1 MAQFSIIGAYN
12 FMPSIFDGL
21 QLPEALDRSTAINN
35 ILMECAELELLY
47 SDLDFFKFAIEQW
60 SSKQLSV
67 WQKLYET
74 TQLKYDPIENFNR
87 KEEYT
92 DSSTVKRTENV
103 AETAQSSS
111 TNKSNGT
118 SSSAVDSSQ
127 DNEERVSAY
136 DSDTYQPKGKN
147 TLSGNE
153 KRSATD
159 TVTDTGNAS
168 GENERQGEFS
178 EQHSFTH
185 SAREY
190 GNIGVTTSQQMIEAE
205 REVVKFNI
213 YDYITDDFKS
223 RFCLLVY

>member
-1 MAQFSIIGAYN
+1 MAKFSIIGAYN
-12 FMPSIFDGL
+12 YMPSIFDGL
-21 QLPEALDRSTAINN
+21 ILPDTLDRETAINN
-35 ILMECAELELLY
+35 IIMECAELELLY
-47 SDLDFFKFAIEQW
+47 SDLNFLKFAIEQW
-60 SSKQLSV
+60 SKKQLPV
-67 WQKLYET
+67 WQKLYKT
-74 TQLKYDPIENFNR
+74 TQLEYDPIENYNR
-87 KEEYT
+87 KEEYI

-103 AETAQSSS
+103 SETAKSNSSNKSSGNSSS
-111 TNKSNGT
+111 T
-118 SSSAVDSSQ
+118 VDSSQ

-153 KRSATD
+153 ERTATD

-178 EQHSFTH
+178 EQHTFSHTAH
-185 SAREY
+185 LY
-190 GNIGVTTSQQMIEAE
+190 GNVGVTTSQQMIEEE
-205 REVVKFNI
+205 RKVVKFNI

>member
-1 MAQFSIIGAYN
+1 MANLSIIGAYN
-12 FMPSIFDGL
+12 FMPNIFDSL
-21 QLPEALDRSTAINN
+21 KLPEALDRNIAINN

-47 SDLDFFKFAIEQW
+47 IDLDFFKFAIEQW
-60 SSKQLSV
+60 SSKQLYV
-67 WQKLYET
+67 WQKLYDT

-103 AETAQSSS
+103 AETTQSSS
-111 TNKSNGT
+111 ANKSSAT

-127 DNEERVSAY
+127 NNEERVSAY
-136 DSDTYQPKGKN
+136 DSDNYQPKGQN
-147 TLSGNE
+147 ILSGNE

-159 TVTDTGNAS
+159 TVNDTGNAS

-185 SAREY
+185 SAQEY
-190 GNIGVTTSQQMIEAE
+190 GNIGVTTSQQMIQAE

-213 YDYITDDFKS
+213 YDYIADDFKS

>member
-21 QLPEALDRSTAINN
+21 QLPEALDRGTAINN

-60 SSKQLSV
+60 SSKQISV
-67 WQKLYET
+67 WQKLYDT
-74 TQLKYDPIENFNR
+74 TQLEYDPIENFNR

-92 DSSTVKRTENV
+92 DTTNATRTENV
-103 AETAQSSS
+103 TETAQSTS

-118 SSSAVDSSQ
+118 SSSTVDSSQ

-159 TVTDTGNAS
+159 IVTDTGNAS
-168 GENERQGEFS
+168 GENERQGKFS

-185 SAREY
+185 SARIY
-190 GNIGVTTSQQMIEAE
+190 GNVGVTTSQQMLKEE

-213 YDYITDDFKS
+213 YDYITDEFKS

>member
-1 MAQFSIIGAYN
+1 MAKFSIIGAYN

-21 QLPEALDRSTAINN
+21 QLPEALDRNTAINN

-60 SSKQLSV
+60 SSKQISV

-92 DSSTVKRTENV
+92 DSSTVNRTENV

-118 SSSAVDSSQ
+118 SSSSVNSSQ

-153 KRSATD
+153 KRSSTD

-185 SAREY
+185 SAHMY

>member
-1 MAQFSIIGAYN
+1 MANFSIIGAYN

-21 QLPEALDRSTAINN
+21 FLPEGVDRETAINN
-35 ILMECAELELLY
+35 IVMECAELELLY
-47 SDLDFFKFAIEQW
+47 SDLNFLKFAIEQW
-60 SSKQLSV
+60 SKKQLSV
-67 WQKLYET
+67 WQKLYKT
-74 TQLKYDPIENFNR
+74 TQLEYDPIENFNR

-92 DSSTVKRTENV
+92 DSSTVKRTENIS
-103 AETAQSSS
+103 ETSQSNSSNKSSGNSSS
-111 TNKSNGT
+111 D
-118 SSSAVDSSQ
+118 VDSSQ

-159 TVTDTGNAS
+159 TVTDTGNSS

>member
-1 MAQFSIIGAYN
+1 MAKFSIIGAYN

-60 SSKQLSV
+60 SSKQLFV

-103 AETAQSSS
+103 SETAQSNSSNKSSGNSSS
-111 TNKSNGT
+111 T
-118 SSSAVDSSQ
+118 VDSSQ

-153 KRSATD
+153 QRSAND

-178 EQHSFTH
+178 EQQTFSHTAH
-185 SAREY
+185 LY
-190 GNIGVTTSQQMIEAE
+190 GNIGVTTSQQMIEEE
-205 REVVKFNI
+205 RKVVEFNI
-213 YDYITDDFKS
+213 YDYITDEFKS

>member
-1 MAQFSIIGAYN
+1 MAKFSIIGAYN

-21 QLPEALDRSTAINN
+21 QLPKALDRNTAINN

-60 SSKQLSV
+60 SLKQFYV
-67 WQKLYET
+67 WQKLYDT

-92 DSSTVKRTENV
+92 DTTSARRTENV
-103 AETAQSSS
+103 TETAQSSS

-127 DNEERVSAY
+127 NNEERVSAY

-153 KRSATD
+153 KRAATD

-178 EQHSFTH
+178 EQNSLTH
-185 SAREY
+185 SARIY
-190 GNIGVTTSQQMIEAE
+190 GNVGVTTSQQMIKEE
-205 REVVKFNI
+205 REIDKFNI

>member
-1 MAQFSIIGAYN
+1 MANLSIIGAYN

-21 QLPEALDRSTAINN
+21 LLPEGVDRETAINN
-35 ILMECAELELLY
+35 IVMECAELELLY

-92 DSSTVKRTENV
+92 DSSTVKRTENI
-103 AETAQSSS
+103 AETTQSNS
-111 TNKSNGT
+111 TNKSSGN
-118 SSSAVDSSQ
+118 SSSTVDSSQ

-153 KRSATD
+153 ERTATD

-190 GNIGVTTSQQMIEAE
+190 GNIGVTTSQQMIQAE

-213 YDYITDDFKS
+213 YDYITDEFKS

>member
-1 MAQFSIIGAYN
+1 MATFSIIGAYN
-12 FMPSIFDGL
+12 FMPTIFDGL
-21 QLPEALDRSTAINN
+21 KLPEALDRSTAINN

-74 TQLKYDPIENFNR
+74 TQLEYDPIENFNR

-92 DSSTVKRTENV
+92 DTTTVTRTENV
-103 AETAQSSS
+103 TETAQSSS
-111 TNKSNGT
+111 SNISNGD
-118 SSSAVDSSQ
+118 SSSSVNSSQ
-127 DNEERVSAY
+127 NNEERVSAY
-136 DSDTYQPKGKN
+136 DSNSYQPKGQN
-147 TLSGNE
+147 ILSGNE
-153 KRSATD
+153 KRSAAD
-159 TVTDTGNAS
+159 TVTDKGNAS

-185 SAREY
+185 SAKEY